1 MIDFFNDIFIKNL
14 KILNFFYKERF
25 KIIIIFYLAM
35 FLTTVKEKLNLVPIN
50 KPILIQIRSG
60 NELTSLVE
68 QIIGNFEKN
77 FGDRKNDAITTAL
90 SVCFDS
96 MKTHFEKNSEEL
108 DKYLS
113 TIKRQ
118 SNKVIEQYQNLID
131 QHISN
136 ITEFIYD
143 IIQDRFIDEENLE
156 HINNNFMELLNEHSE
171 NLTTIYNL
179 ISDAGVDIR
188 TDEYKEF
195 ENKFIEEIGK
205 ILTNNENKFRLP
217 KIRKQIECD
226 LQFAE
231 SVSVYGECEKI

>member
-1 MIDFFNDIFIKNL
+1 
-14 KILNFFYKERF
+14 
-25 KIIIIFYLAM
+25 M

-156 HINNNFMELLNEHSE
+156 HINNNFMELLNEHSK

-179 ISDAGVDIR
+179 ISDADVDIR

-231 SVSVYGECEKI
+231 SVSVYGECENI